1 MTKLQR
7 ARELLAGLLMLA
19 AGALVVYQPEFG
31 VLLIVLIVVVA
42 TILKGAGS
50 LIYYITMARHMVGG
64 KLQLYKGII
73 LLDIGMF
80 FLTQDDVPMFYL
92 VLYLLIA
99 NMISGVIEILG
110 AREARQME
118 VSSWKL
124 KMAIGA
130 ADVLFGLAS
139 IFCLGR
145 LNILVYIYATG
156 LAYSAVLRIVSAFR
170 RSAIVYIQ

>member
-1 MTKLQR
+1 MTNLQR

-19 AGALVVYQPEFG
+19 GGVLVVYQPEIG
-31 VLLIVLIVVVA
+31 VKLIVLIIIAA
-42 TILKGAGS
+42 TILKGVGS
-50 LIYYITMARHMVGG
+50 LTYYFTMARHMVGG

-73 LLDIGMF
+73 LLDVGMF
-80 FLTQDDVPMFYL
+80 FLSQDNVPMIYL
-92 VLYLLIA
+92 MLYLLIA
-99 NMISGVIEILG
+99 NLISGVIEILG

-118 VSSWKL
+118 AGSWKL
-124 KMAIGA
+124 KLAIGA

-145 LNILVYIYATG
+145 PDVLVYIYAAG

-170 RSAIVYIQ
+170 RTAIVYIQ

>member
-7 ARELLAGLLMLA
+7 ARELLGGLLMLA
-19 AGALVVYQPEFG
+19 GGALVVYRPASG
-31 VLLIVLIVVVA
+31 ILLITLIIIVT
-42 TILKGAGS
+42 TILKGLGS
-50 LIYYITMARHMVGG
+50 LTYYITMARHMVGG

-80 FLTQDDVPMFYL
+80 FMSLDNVPVFYL
-92 VLYLLIA
+92 VLYLLVA
-99 NMISGVIEILG
+99 NLISGVIEILG

-118 VSSWKL
+118 AGSWKL

-139 IFCLGR
+139 IFCIGR
-145 LNILVYIYATG
+145 PNILV
-156 LAYSAVLRIVSAFR
+156 
-170 RSAIVYIQ
+170 

>member
-1 MTKLQR
+1 MTNLQR
-7 ARELLAGLLMLA
+7 ARELLGGLLMLA
-19 AGALVVYQPEFG
+19 GGIVVVCQPEIG
-31 VLLIVLIVVVA
+31 VMFIVLIVVVT

-50 LIYYITMARHMVGG
+50 LLYYITMARHMVGG

-73 LLDIGMF
+73 LLDVGMF
-80 FLTQDDVPMFYL
+80 FLSQDDMPMIYL

-99 NMISGVIEILG
+99 NMISGVIGILG
-110 AREARQME
+110 ANEARQME
-118 VSSWKL
+118 SGRWRI

-145 LNILVYIYATG
+145 PNILVYIYSAG
-156 LAYSAVLRIVSAFR
+156 LIYSAVLRIISAFR